1 MLPALILF
9 PFLYFDFHMI
19 KPQII
24 RNGAKIVDVN
34 SAK

>member
-1 MLPALILF
+1 MLPAFVLF
-9 PFLYFDFHMI
+9 PFLYVDFHMI
-19 KPQII
+19 KSQII